1 MSTPLTRLRNIGIMA
16 HIDAGKTTATER
28 ILFYTGV
35 SHKMG
40 EVHEGTAVMDWMDQE
55 QERGITITS
64 AATTCV
70 WRDHQ
75 INIIDTPGHVDFTI
89 EVERSLRVLDGA
101 VAIFSAVEG
110 VEPQSETVWRQ
121 ADKYRVPRIAFVNKM
136 DRVGADFAA
145 VLEQI
150 SDKLGARPVAFQ
162 LPLGAEAEHNGV
174 IDLLGMKAVVYDDST
189 LGARYREEPIPAELQ
204 AEAEERREILVE
216 AIVEDDDD
224 LAERYLDGEDI
235 PEEELRQAARV
246 GCVSMRFVPCFCGS
260 AFRNKGIQP
269 LLDAVIDYM
278 PSPLDVPPIVGFD
291 PSDKEK
297 ALDRPPDPRAPFSA
311 LAFKIMHDSY
321 VGNLTY
327 LRVYS
332 GSLESGAQVFNS
344 TSRKRERLG
353 RLLRM
358 HANKRED
365 VKVIRAGDIVAAV
378 GLKGTVTGDTLCDK
392 RQPVVLESM
401 EFPDSVIA
409 ITIEPRTQADQ
420 EKLGAA
426 LQTIAV
432 EDPSFRVR
440 KDPETGQTLISGMGE
455 LHLEIIVTRLLRE
468 FRVEAAVGKPQVA
481 YRESVGGVGRAEC
494 VFEREIG
501 GRGQYARVEL
511 EVAPL
516 ERGAGFDFEDR
527 SDPGDIPQ
535 EFVPA
540 VREGVEESTERG
552 ALADFPMVDVGVRLL
567 GGSWHEVDSSEM
579 SFKVAASMA
588 FSDAILKAS
597 PVLLEPIMALEV
609 TMPEEYLGAVINDLN
624 GRRGK
629 VATMEMRGGAQV
641 VTAEVPLAAMFG
653 YATEL
658 RSATQGRATYSMQ
671 YDHLEVVPANIV
683 DGVVKKIRGY

>member
-1 MSTPLTRLRNIGIMA
+1 MSTPLSRLRNIGIMA

-28 ILFYTGV
+28 ILFYSGV

-70 WRDHQ
+70 WDDHQ
-75 INIIDTPGHVDFTI
+75 INIIDTPGHVDFTV

-136 DRVGADFAA
+136 DRIGADFPA

-150 SDKLGARPVAFQ
+150 SSKLGARPIAFQ
-162 LPLGAEAEHNGV
+162 LPLGSEADHNGV

-189 LGARYREEPIPAELQ
+189 LGARFREEPIPAELLD
-204 AEAEERREILVE
+204 EAEERREILVE

-224 LAERYLDGEDI
+224 LAERYLEGEEI
-235 PEEELRQAARV
+235 PEDELRAAARE

-269 LLDAVIDYM
+269 LLDAVVAFL

-291 PSDKEK
+291 PSDKERD
-297 ALDRPPDPRAPFSA
+297 LDRPPDPKAPFAA

-332 GSLESGAQVFNS
+332 GTLESGAQVFNS

-401 EFPDSVIA
+401 EFPDSVISIA
-409 ITIEPRTQADQ
+409 IEPRTKADQ
-420 EKLGAA
+420 EKLASA

-432 EDPSFRVR
+432 EDPTFRVR

-468 FRVEAAVGKPQVA
+468 FHVEAAVGKPQVA
-481 YRESVGGVGRAEC
+481 YRESVGAAARAEC
-494 VFEREIG
+494 EFEREIG
-501 GRGQYARVEL
+501 GRGQYAKVRL
-511 EVAPL
+511 EVMPL
-516 ERGAGFDFEDR
+516 ERGAGFAFEDR
-527 SDPGDIPQ
+527 SSPADIPP

-540 VREGVEESTERG
+540 IREGVEESTERG
-552 ALADFPMVDVGVRLL
+552 ALADFPLVDLGVRLL

-579 SFKVAASMA
+579 SFKIASSMA
-588 FSDAILKAS
+588 FSDAVTKAS

-629 VATMEMRGGAQV
+629 VSTMEMRGGAQV
-641 VTAEVPLAAMFG
+641 VAAEVPLAAMFG
-653 YATEL
+653 YATDL

-671 YDHLEVVPANIV
+671 YDHLEAVPANIV
-683 DGVVKKIRGY
+683 DDVVRKIRGY

>member
-1 MSTPLTRLRNIGIMA
+1 MTTPLTRLRNIGIMA

-28 ILFYTGV
+28 ILFYSGV

-64 AATTCV
+64 AATTCY
-70 WRDHQ
+70 WNDHQ
-75 INIIDTPGHVDFTI
+75 INIIDTPGHVDFTM

-121 ADKYRVPRIAFVNKM
+121 ADKYGVPRIAFVNKM
-136 DRVGADFAA
+136 DRIGADFPA
-145 VLEQI
+145 VLDQI
-150 SDKLGARPVAFQ
+150 SGKLGARPVAFQ
-162 LPLGAEAEHNGV
+162 LPLGAEADHRGV
-174 IDLLGMKAVVYDDST
+174 IDLLGMKTVVYDAST
-189 LGARYREEPIPAELQ
+189 LGARYREEPIPDELL
-204 AEAEERREILVE
+204 AEAEERREILLE

-224 LAERYLDGEDI
+224 LAERYLEGEEIGED
-235 PEEELRQAARV
+235 ELRAAARLA
-246 GCVSMRFVPCFCGS
+246 CIEMRFVPCFCGS

-269 LLDAVIDYM
+269 LLDAVIDYL
-278 PSPLDVPPIVGFD
+278 PSPMDIAAIVGTAPGEPD
-291 PSDKEK
+291 EPLE
-297 ALDRPPDPRAPFSA
+297 RPADAKAPFAA
-311 LAFKIMHDSY
+311 LAFKIMHDPF
-321 VGNLTY
+321 VGNLCY

-332 GSLESGAQVFNS
+332 GSADSGTQVFNS

-365 VKVIRAGDIVAAV
+365 VKSIRAGDIVAAV
-378 GLKGTVTGDTLCDK
+378 GMKNTVTGDTLCDK
-392 RQPVVLESM
+392 RDPVILESM
-401 EFPDSVIA
+401 EFPDPVISIA
-409 ITIEPRTQADQ
+409 IEPRTKADQ
-420 EKLGAA
+420 DKLGSA
-426 LQTIAV
+426 LQTV
-432 EDPSFRVR
+432 SMEDPTFKVR

-481 YRESVGGVGRAEC
+481 YRESLAGVGKGES

-501 GRGQYARVEL
+501 GRGQFGHVVLRIE
-511 EVAPL
+511 PTG
-516 ERGAGFDFEDR
+516 RGEGFVFEDATS
-527 SDPGDIPQ
+527 SDQIPR

-540 VREGVEESTERG
+540 IREGVEESTERG
-552 ALADFPMVDVGVRLL
+552 VLADFPMVDLKATL
-567 GGSWHEVDSSEM
+567 IGGSWHEVESSEM
-579 SFKVAASMA
+579 AFKIASSMA
-588 FSDAILKAS
+588 FTEAVTKGN
-597 PVLLEPIMALEV
+597 PQLLEPIMALEV

-629 VATMEMRGGAQV
+629 VSTMEIRGPVQV
-641 VTAEVPLAAMFG
+641 VSAEVPLATMFG

-658 RSATQGRATYSMQ
+658 RSATQGRATYTMQ
-671 YDHLEVVPANIV
+671 FDHLEAVPANIV
-683 DGVVKKIRGY
+683 DDLVKKIRGY